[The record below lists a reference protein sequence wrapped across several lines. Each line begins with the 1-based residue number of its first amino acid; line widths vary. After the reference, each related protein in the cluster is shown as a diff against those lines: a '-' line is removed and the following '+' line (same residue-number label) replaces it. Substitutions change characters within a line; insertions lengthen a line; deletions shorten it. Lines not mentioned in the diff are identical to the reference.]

1 MGWTFQSKPRNV
13 REELD
18 RGLTWENDSG
28 KRRVLDSAIV
38 GMREYY
44 AAVEHTKPDGTR
56 EVWAATYLLQF
67 VPRATD
73 GLTFGYK
80 DMTEHMGPYIWR
92 CPERILA
99 LLTETDNEYANNWRA
114 KCREYHAT
122 RASMPKLEAG
132 MRLRVLNDNVPTI
145 AGVPLREVKVVVA
158 GRTPRFMTDGYG
170 APFRWPSW
178 RQYRMEVMA

>member
-1 MGWTFQSKPRNV
+1 MGWTFQHKPRNV

-18 RGLTWENDSG
+18 RQLTWSNDEG
-28 KRRVLDSAIV
+28 ARRVLDSAIV

-56 EVWAATYLLQF
+56 VVWAAVFMLQF
-67 VPRATD
+67 VPKAHD

-80 DMTEHMGPYIWR
+80 DMDETCGPYAWR

-99 LLTETDNEYANNWRA
+99 LLTETDSEYANNWRA

-122 RASMPKLEAG
+122 RAAMPKLEEG
-132 MRLRVLNDNVPTI
+132 MRLRVLNESVPTI
-145 AGVPLREVKVVVA
+145 DGIPLREVVVLRDGRKPLFKV
-158 GRTPRFMTDGYG
+158 DGFHGY
-170 APFRWPSW
+170 FRWPSW
-178 RQYRMEVMA
+178 RQYKMEVMV